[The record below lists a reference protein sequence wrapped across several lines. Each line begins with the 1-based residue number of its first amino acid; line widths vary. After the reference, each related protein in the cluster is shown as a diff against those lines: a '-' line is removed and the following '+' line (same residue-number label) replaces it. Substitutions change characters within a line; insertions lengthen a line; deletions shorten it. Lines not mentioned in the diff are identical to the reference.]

1 MVDNET
7 TGDPVLTI
15 KLAYPV
21 KHGEDT
27 ISELVFDRRPKAK
40 DFRGLSAGN
49 LTFDE
54 TWLLVSRL
62 TAVPVSA
69 INELDVADVAKVMK
83 GVASFMPDG
92 LVIGENQ

>member
-1 MVDNET
+1 MADNET

-15 KLAYPV
+15 KLDYPV

-40 DFRGLSAGN
+40 DFKGLSAGN
-49 LTFDE
+49 MSFDE

-62 TAVPVSA
+62 TAVPVPV
-69 INELDVADVAKVMK
+69 INELDISDAAKVMK
-83 GVASFMPDG
+83 GVASFAPGG